1 MTKEQ
6 RRKLSSC
13 EQLQARSTVLLN
25 ILNKKP
31 NYGIQK
37 KKTENLKQLLG
48 PMSYDKEID
57 PLESTQNVEQPGFLN
72 KNLKSIKKYSQQ

>member
-1 MTKEQ
+1 MGYR
-6 RRKLSSC
+6 RRK
-13 EQLQARSTVLLN
+13 
-25 ILNKKP
+25 
-31 NYGIQK
+31 QK
-37 KKTENLKQLLG
+37 NRKQLLG